1 MFLSLLAASVL
12 VAAPALPQDP
22 PSQAGN
28 PPANWSAPPALPATQ
43 TETAAVPDQSAAPA
57 QAQEA
62 PAPAAQPVQV
72 TTAPDGTVS
81 SNQTLCSEIKVVAP
95 LATLPPT
102 TLWMQNSSL
111 PPPLMLLSMPLGG
124 GACSPSAGGQGMS
137 VGWFGPAVA
146 TPLQPQQVPMPHN
159 GAAAVQMESK
169 EAALPAALPPTR
181 LRMQGSSPLPVL
193 AVTLPVGGDC
203 GPCGPGFGSGWIGGT
218 SHHTVS
224 VGTTHCG
231 K

>member
-1 MFLSLLAASVL
+1 MFLSLLAASAL

-22 PSQAGN
+22 PSQAGT
-28 PPANWSAPPALPATQ
+28 PPANWSAPPAPPAAQ
-43 TETAAVPDQSAAPA
+43 TETAAVPDQSAPTA

-81 SNQTLCSEIKVVAP
+81 SNLTLCSEIKVVAP

-102 TLWMQNSSL
+102 TLWMQNTS
-111 PPPLMLLSMPLGG
+111 PPPVMLLSMPLGG
-124 GACSPSAGGQGMS
+124 GHCGPSAGGQAMT

-146 TPLQPQQVPMPHN
+146 TPLQPQQVPTPQN
-159 GAAAVQMESK
+159 GATAVQSEST
-169 EAALPAALPPTR
+169 ENALPAALPPTR
-181 LRMQGSSPLPVL
+181 FRMQGSSPLPVL
-193 AVTLPVGGDC
+193 AATLPIGGDC
-203 GPCGPGFGSGWIGGT
+203 GPCGPGFGSGWIGGS